1 MEIIPPKYSEQ
12 AVVAENERNKFSSIL
27 TLFVDDTSLAAT
39 EQSDN
44 SSALEEMESGDT
56 STGSDP
62 LNIEELEQLSHE
74 LANKGRPRPTDNS
87 GNPQTCT

>member
-1 MEIIPPKYSEQ
+1 M
-12 AVVAENERNKFSSIL
+12 
-27 TLFVDDTSLAAT
+27 TLYLWKHLFLDDTSLAAT
-39 EQSDN
+39 GQSDN

-74 LANKGRPRPTDNS
+74 LANKGPPEADRQLR
-87 GNPQTCT
+87 